1 MYVSGLE
8 LVKGGVKMI
17 QEKAKVFILGSFHM
31 SEVEGLDVDQRQME
45 IEELV
50 SKIEKFKPTKIAVE
64 MEPKDSE
71 ACNEQFKR
79 YQSCSFSL
87 PINEIYQV
95 GFRLGVELGHDKIY
109 PTDWMGNAE
118 LGFGEVQSWAEEY
131 QPELLKEILAG
142 VEGYPAFT
150 QDKTVL
156 DYYKELNEPAFLDLL
171 HKIHL
176 NIARVGEVD
185 NYVGMN
191 WLSWWYKRNLI
202 MFSNLSRLIESKEER
217 ILFIVGIGHSSIVT
231 KFIEESELCE
241 VVDPLRYLS

>member
-1 MYVSGLE
+1 MN
-8 LVKGGVKMI
+8 
-17 QEKAKVFILGSFHM
+17 QEKAKILILGSFHM
-31 SEVEGLDVDQRQME
+31 SEVEGLDAYQRQME

-50 SKIEKFKPTKIAVE
+50 LKIEKFKPTKIAVE

-71 ACNEQFKR
+71 ACNEQYKR
-79 YQSCSFSL
+79 YQSGSFPL

-95 GFRLGVELGHDKIY
+95 GFRLGVELGHDEIY
-109 PTDWMGNAE
+109 PTDWMGNPE
-118 LGFGEVQSWAEEY
+118 LSFSEVQSWAEAH
-131 QPELLKEILAG
+131 QPEMLKEILAG
-142 VEGYPAFT
+142 VEGYPAWT
-150 QDKTVL
+150 EDKTVL
-156 DYYKELNEPAFLDLL
+156 DYYRELNEPAFLGLL

-185 NYVGMN
+185 HYVGMN

-202 MFSNLSRLIESKEER
+202 MFSNLSRLIESEEER

-241 VVDPLRYLS
+241 VVEPLLYLT

>member
-1 MYVSGLE
+1 MN
-8 LVKGGVKMI
+8 
-17 QEKAKVFILGSFHM
+17 QEKAKILILGSFHM
-31 SEVEGLDVDQRQME
+31 GEVEGLDENKRQME

-71 ACNEQFKR
+71 ACNEQYKR
-79 YQSCSFSL
+79 YQSGSFSL

-95 GFRLGVELGHDKIY
+95 GFRLGLELGHEEIY
-109 PTDWMGNAE
+109 PTDWMGNADMS
-118 LGFGEVQSWAEEY
+118 FGEVQSWAEEQ
-131 QPELLKEILAG
+131 QPKLLKSILAG
-142 VEGYPAFT
+142 IEGAPSLT
-150 QDKTVL
+150 DDKTVL
-156 DYYKELNEPAFLDLL
+156 DYYRELNEPAFLDLN

-185 NYVGMN
+185 HYVGMN

-217 ILFIVGIGHSSIVT
+217 ILFIVGIGHSTIVT
-231 KFIEESELCE
+231 NFIEEGELCE